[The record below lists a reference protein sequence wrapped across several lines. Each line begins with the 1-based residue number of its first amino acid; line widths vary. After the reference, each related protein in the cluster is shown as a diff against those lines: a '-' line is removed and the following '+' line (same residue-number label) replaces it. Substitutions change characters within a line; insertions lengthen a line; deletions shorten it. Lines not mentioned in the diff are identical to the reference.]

1 MARETEYD
9 IYTEW
14 LSQLQ
19 PVGLVLAPKT
29 LRDNQLIPPQ
39 PTQDDNDAVA
49 AAWAAVEG
57 ETAAARAWRFA
68 AEILGWPADRFAGA
82 PGGLDA
88 GALPR
93 VVLSELDTTLAPD
106 FGLREPDGEGWR
118 LLIQATEAP
127 ADKRGALEGWEAT
140 PRQRFERL
148 LRESGVATG
157 VLFAGD
163 ELLLVHAPKGESSG
177 WMSWPLSAL
186 GAVAGRPLLG
196 GLKLT
201 LSFSRLWTVAPEQ
214 QLNALLRASREAQA
228 EVSGKLSGQILKALH
243 ELLRGLDVS
252 APDLTRQLARQRP
265 GDLYEGILT
274 TLMRLVFVLYAEDRG
289 LLPSA
294 TDEASQRL
302 YVQGYGLRGLHER
315 LSNDAAL
322 FPDTMEE
329 RHGGW
334 GQLLAL
340 FRLIHGGHADWI
352 TGRGGKL
359 FDPDIFPFLEGRATR
374 EEAPRVLGL
383 SDACVL
389 GVLDALMMLDG
400 ERLSYR
406 TLDVEQIGS
415 VYETVMGFVAD
426 VARTPMV
433 AIRGGKG
440 NKVPVFVSLTDLLA
454 AKDRVK
460 DLEALRDGK
469 IGKAAEAAI
478 KAAKDQPALLAAL
491 GKLIDE
497 RGSPRGEHTKPGE
510 PILQPTDERR
520 RSGSHYTPRGL
531 TGPIVE
537 KALEPIL
544 RRMGEA
550 PRPDQI
556 LDLKLCD
563 PAMGSGAFLVEA
575 CRVLAGHLVRA
586 WEAHPGTRPT
596 LPPDE
601 DELLHAKRLVAQ
613 RCLYGVDRNPMA
625 VDLGRLS
632 VWLET
637 LARDHEFTF
646 LDHALKCGDSLVGLS
661 RDQIASATW
670 GDPSD
675 GVPLIRQIVR
685 GKFDKAA
692 AARQEIRNA
701 PDDERRVVLEQK
713 HRAIEE
719 EIDVVR
725 LVGDAVIACWFAADK
740 DKARKARL
748 HELESWLARRWD
760 EDWAK
765 VRELRATLRGGEH
778 PVRPFHWEI
787 EFPEVFARD
796 NPGFDA
802 FVGNPP
808 FAGKNTVAAGNRAGY
823 GAWLQTLHEGSHGNA
838 DLVAHFFRRAF
849 SLLREDGVF
858 GLIATNTIAQG
869 DTRESGLRAIL
880 QGGGAVIAAK
890 RRLRWPGEAAVVVSV
905 VHVLKGAPVQGQR
918 PMLDGESVE
927 RISAYLVQGHYDR
940 SPAALAE
947 NEKKSFVGSY
957 ILGMGFTFDDT
968 DKKGVASPLSA
979 VVELKK
985 LDPRN
990 GELIRPYLGG
1000 EELNNHPRHEHHRL
1014 VIDFGQRTEAEA
1026 GEWPDLLSI
1035 VRTKVKPERDRSADE
1050 IARTL
1055 WWQFFRGRPEL
1066 HEATRDL
1073 EQVLCLARV
1082 SPHLAIARASSQ
1094 AVYSDQVIVF
1104 AFDGN
1109 APLAILQSRVHEIWA
1124 RTFTSTLEDRLR
1136 YGPSD
1141 CVDTFPFPKNSETS
1155 NTLELAGQAYHEHRA
1170 ALMVEAN
1177 EGMTKTYN
1185 RFHDPAERSP
1195 AIVRLRELHAE
1206 MDAAVLRAYGW
1217 DDLAEIAEARFLT
1230 EADEPE
1236 YAYQGRLFWP
1246 APFRDQVLARLLDLN
1261 RERAAQEALARPA
1274 K

>member
-9 IYTEW
+9 LYTEW

-29 LRDNQLIPPQ
+29 LRDNQLIPPR

-93 VVLSELDTTLAPD
+93 VVLAELDTTLAPD

-469 IGKAAEAAI
+469 IGKAAEAI

-675 GVPLIRQIVR
+675 GVPLIGQIVR
-685 GKFDKAA
+685 ERFAEA
-692 AARQEIRNA
+692 VAARDQIRNA
-701 PDDERRVVLEQK
+701 PDDETRAVLEQR
-713 HRAIEE
+713 HRFVESRV
-719 EIDVVR
+719 DVVR
-725 LVGDAVIACWFAADK
+725 QIADAVIACWFAADK
-740 DKARKARL
+740 DKGRKAQL
-748 HELESWLARRWD
+748 HELESWLARGRD
-760 EDWAK
+760 EDWDHVAA
-765 VRELRATLRGGEH
+765 LRATLRGGEH

-823 GAWLQTLHEGSHGNA
+823 GAWLQVLHEGSHGNA

-849 SLLREDGVF
+849 SLLRENGVL

-880 QGGGAVIAAK
+880 AAGGSVVAAT
-890 RRLRWPGEAAVVVSV
+890 RRLKWPGDAAVVVSV
-905 VHVLKGAPVQGQR
+905 VHVLKGASALVER
-918 PMLDGESVE
+918 AILDGAEVE
-927 RISAYLVQGHYDR
+927 RISAYLVQGYNDE
-940 SPAALAE
+940 SPAPLDV
-947 NEKKSFVGSY
+947 NQGKSFIGSY
-957 ILGMGFTFDDT
+957 VLGMGFTFDDADT
-968 DKKGVASPLSA
+968 KGVASSILEMNSLIA
-979 VVELKK
+979 K
-985 LDPRN
+985 DPRN
-990 GELIRPYLGG
+990 AQRIKPYIGG
-1000 EELNNHPRHEHHRL
+1000 EEINTDPRQSSNRF
-1014 VIDFGQRTEAEA
+1014 VIDFEDMTEDEA
-1026 GEWPDLLSI
+1026 REWPDLFGI
-1035 VRTKVKPERDRSADE
+1035 VESKVKPERLKQNREARKKRWWRFGDRPSRQISILNEMPRCIVTAQ
-1050 IARTL
+1050 TST
-1055 WWQFFRGRPEL
+1055 FRIFTIVDTGPIFS
-1066 HEATRDL
+1066 HK
-1073 EQVLCLARV
+1073 
-1082 SPHLAIARASSQ
+1082 
-1094 AVYSDQVIVF
+1094 VIVF
-1104 AFDGN
+1104 VMSDEGGFAC
-1109 APLAILQSRVHEIWA
+1109 LSSKCHEIWSIMSGG
-1124 RTFTSTLEDRLR
+1124 TMKDDPVYT
-1136 YGPSD
+1136 PSD
-1141 CVDTFPFPKNSETS
+1141 CFLTYPFPVEYEENVDLKLAGKAFHDYRASIMSQNSEG
-1155 NTLELAGQAYHEHRA
+1155 L
-1170 ALMVEAN
+1170 
-1177 EGMTKTYN
+1177 TKTYN

-1195 AIVRLRELHAE
+1195 AIVRLRELHAQ

-1261 RERAAQEALARPA
+1261 RERAAEEALARPA

>member
-39 PTQDDNDAVA
+39 PNQEDNDAVA

-57 ETAAARAWRFA
+57 DTAASRAWRFA

-82 PGGLDA
+82 PGGPDA
-88 GALPR
+88 GDLPR
-93 VVLSELDTTLAPD
+93 VVLSELGTTLAPA

-127 ADKRGALEGWEAT
+127 ADRRGALEGWEAT

-148 LRESGVATG
+148 LRDSGVATG

-163 ELLLVHAPKGESSG
+163 ELVLVHAPKGESSG
-177 WMSWPLSAL
+177 WMTWPLAAL
-186 GAVAGRPLLG
+186 GTVAGRPLLG
-196 GLKLT
+196 GLKLA
-201 LSFSRLWTVAPEQ
+201 LSFSRLWTVAPAQ

-243 ELLRGLDVS
+243 ELLRGLDAS
-252 APDLTRQLARQRP
+252 APDLTRQLSRQRP

-302 YVQGYGLRGLHER
+302 YAQGYGLRGLHER

-340 FRLIHGGHADWI
+340 FRLIHSGHANWI

-374 EEAPRVLGL
+374 QEAPRVLVL

-426 VARTPMV
+426 VAKTPMI

-440 NKVPVFVSLTDLLA
+440 NRVPVFVSLTDLLA
-454 AKDRVK
+454 AKDPVK

-469 IGKAAEAAI
+469 IGKAAEAI
-478 KAAKDQPALLAAL
+478 KVAKDQPALLAAL

-497 RGSPRGEHTKPGE
+497 RGSPRGEPSAPGA

-520 RSGSHYTPRGL
+520 RSGSHYTPRSL

-544 RRMGEA
+544 RRMGDA

-675 GVPLIRQIVR
+675 GVPLIGQIVR
-685 GKFDKAA
+685 ERFAEA
-692 AARQEIRNA
+692 VAARDEIRNA
-701 PDDERRVVLEQK
+701 PDDEIRAVLEQR
-713 HRAIEE
+713 HRFVESRV
-719 EIDVVR
+719 DVVR
-725 LVGDAVIACWFAADK
+725 QIGDAVVACWFAADK
-740 DKARKARL
+740 DKGRKARL
-748 HELESWLARRWD
+748 HELESWLARGLD
-760 EDWAK
+760 EDWEN
-765 VRELRATLRGGEH
+765 VATLRRTLLGGEH
-778 PVRPFHWEI
+778 PMRPFHWEI

-796 NPGFDA
+796 NPGFDV

-808 FAGKNTVAAGNRAGY
+808 FIGGSIVSDSYGEGYHKLLIKLQDPAFGK
-823 GAWLQTLHEGSHGNA
+823 A
-838 DLVAHFFRRAF
+838 DLVAFFFRNAY
-849 SLLREDGVF
+849 SKLR
-858 GLIATNTIAQG
+858 
-869 DTRESGLRAIL
+869 
-880 QGGGAVIAAK
+880 GGGCFGFLSTKSIREGATRQMSLEYLDSQGAQIFNAV
-890 RRLRWPGEAAVVVSV
+890 RRFKWPGEAAVIVAV
-905 VHVLKGAPVQGQR
+905 VHISKGFCGEST
-918 PMLDGESVE
+918 LDGSKVE
-927 RISAYLVQGHYDR
+927 FITPFLLDR
-940 SPAALAE
+940 GP
-947 NEKKSFVGSY
+947 
-957 ILGMGFTFDDT
+957 
-968 DKKGVASPLSA
+968 
-979 VVELKK
+979 
-985 LDPRN
+985 
-990 GELIRPYLGG
+990 
-1000 EELNNHPRHEHHRL
+1000 
-1014 VIDFGQRTEAEA
+1014 
-1026 GEWPDLLSI
+1026 
-1035 VRTKVKPERDRSADE
+1035 
-1050 IARTL
+1050 
-1055 WWQFFRGRPEL
+1055 
-1066 HEATRDL
+1066 
-1073 EQVLCLARV
+1073 RV
-1082 SPHLAIARASSQ
+1082 SPETLSENDGIAFSGINPNGKGFVIDRNNPLFSDKEAIARGELNYIKPYIGSVDFNNSPELTPDRFIIDTDDLSEGQVQVLESIWAHLYNTVRVERSKNPSEKLRSQWWKYSRPAADLRENLKSYEMVLVMGRHSTHYTVGFVDSKTIFSDAVTVFLIEDHGGFGVMQSS
-1094 AVYSDQVIVF
+1094 
-1104 AFDGN
+1104 
-1109 APLAILQSRVHEIWA
+1109 VHELWA
-1124 RTFTSTLEDRLR
+1124 KFNGSSIKDDPRYIPEDCFL
-1136 YGPSD
+1136 
-1141 CVDTFPFPKNSETS
+1141 TFPFPAEYNADLNLK
-1155 NTLELAGQAYHEHRA
+1155 LAGQAYHDHRA
-1170 ALMVEAN
+1170 TLMVAAN

-1185 RFHDPAERSP
+1185 RFHNPADRSP

-1217 DDLAEIAEARFLT
+1217 DDLAVTAQAQFLN

-1236 YAYQGRLFWP
+1236 YAYQGRLFW
-1246 APFRDQVLARLLDLN
+1246 AASFRDQVLARLLDLN
-1261 RERAAQEALARPA
+1261 RDRAARVTLDRSA

>member
-93 VVLSELDTTLAPD
+93 VVLAELDTTLAPD

-469 IGKAAEAAI
+469 IGKAAEAI

-675 GVPLIRQIVR
+675 GVPLIGQIVR
-685 GKFDKAA
+685 ERFAEA
-692 AARQEIRNA
+692 VAARDQIRNA
-701 PDDERRVVLEQK
+701 PDDETRAVLEQR
-713 HRAIEE
+713 HRFVEE
-719 EIDVVR
+719 RVDVVR
-725 LVGDAVIACWFAADK
+725 QIADAVVACWFAADK
-740 DKARKARL
+740 DKGRKAQL
-748 HELESWLARRWD
+748 HELESWLARGRD
-760 EDWAK
+760 EDWDHVA
-765 VRELRATLRGGEH
+765 VLRATLRGGEH

-823 GAWLQTLHEGSHGNA
+823 GAWLQTLHDGSHGNA

-849 SLLREDGVF
+849 SLLREDGAF

-869 DTRESGLRAIL
+869 DTRESGLRAIV
-880 QGGGAVIAAK
+880 QGGGVVIAAK
-890 RRLRWPGEAAVVVSV
+890 RRLKWPGEAAVVVSV
-905 VHVLKGAPVQGQR
+905 VHVLKGELGEDHKPL
-918 PMLDGESVE
+918 LDGEPVT
-927 RISAYLVQGHYDR
+927 RISAYLVQGSYDD
-940 SPAALAE
+940 SPEAMSE
-947 NEKKSFVGSY
+947 NDKKAFVGSY

-968 DKKGVASPLSA
+968 DKKGAASPLSVA
-979 VVELKK
+979 RALIEA
-985 LDPRN
+985 DARN
-990 GELIRPYLGG
+990 GELIKPYIGG
-1000 EELNNHPRHEHHRL
+1000 EELNNDPRHAHHRY
-1014 VIDFGQRTEAEA
+1014 VIDFGAMSESEARS
-1026 GEWPDLLSI
+1026 WPDLFDI
-1035 VRTKVKPERDRSADE
+1035 VEKKVKPERLKQGRESR
-1050 IARTL
+1050 ARY
-1055 WWQFFRGRPEL
+1055 WWRYGEHSPGL
-1066 HEATRDL
+1066 SEATRNF
-1073 EQVLCLARV
+1073 ESVLCLARV
-1082 SPHLAIARASSQ
+1082 SPHLAIAKTPAR
-1094 AVYSDQVIVF
+1094 AVYSDAVIC
-1104 AFDGN
+1104 
-1109 APLAILQSRVHEIWA
+1109 
-1124 RTFTSTLEDRLR
+1124 LR
-1136 YGPSD
+1136 I
-1141 CVDTFPFPKNSETS
+1141 
-1155 NTLELAGQAYHEHRA
+1155 
-1170 ALMVEAN
+1170 
-1177 EGMTKTYN
+1177 
-1185 RFHDPAERSP
+1185 RS
-1195 AIVRLRELHAE
+1195 
-1206 MDAAVLRAYGW
+1206 
-1217 DDLAEIAEARFLT
+1217 
-1230 EADEPE
+1230 
-1236 YAYQGRLFWP
+1236 
-1246 APFRDQVLARLLDLN
+1246 
-1261 RERAAQEALARPA
+1261 ERAAGSASIPYPRGVGAYVRLVDERRSALWTLRLFRHLSISLESRNRPRSRTRRPSLSRA
-1274 K
+1274 SRGSDGRGQRGHDQDL